1 MSSRF
6 DDVRFAMTQQ
16 GATRVPP
23 KPDSVQG
30 AVTTSRLHP
39 LVSAKLP
46 VFLGG
51 GSAWRPALSLS
62 YVEDLLHKILLIAFE
77 QAQLFAQD
85 IRAFQNGP
93 VNYYS
98 PHDSRLHPNAY
109 QLQLLGT

>member
-23 KPDSVQG
+23 KP
-30 AVTTSRLHP
+30 TSRLHP